1 MSAFDKFKTDIKLE
15 TGGVWL
21 DFGDFEIK
29 VARAGGKNEKYLKR
43 LDEVFTPHRKA
54 LEIKALSEDKAFD
67 ALVKVYV
74 DTIVFGW
81 RTKIEGTDDY
91 VETMEDEDGT
101 KLEFTRDNA
110 INFFKKLPDLFMAI
124 RKHAEDYQNFR
135 ASLREEAAKN

>member
-1 MSAFDKFKTDIKLE
+1 MSAFDKFKTDPKLE

-54 LEIKALSEDKAFD
+54 LEIKAMPEDKAFD

-74 DTIVFGW
+74 DTIILDW
-81 RTKIEGTDDY
+81 RTKIDGTDDY
-91 VETMEDEDGT
+91 EATMEDEDGT
-101 KLEFTRDNA
+101 KLVYSRDNA
-110 INFFKKLPDLFMAI
+110 LNFFRKLPELFMQI
-124 RKHAEDYQNFR
+124 RKHAEEWQNFR
-135 ASLREEAAKN
+135 MSLREEAAKN